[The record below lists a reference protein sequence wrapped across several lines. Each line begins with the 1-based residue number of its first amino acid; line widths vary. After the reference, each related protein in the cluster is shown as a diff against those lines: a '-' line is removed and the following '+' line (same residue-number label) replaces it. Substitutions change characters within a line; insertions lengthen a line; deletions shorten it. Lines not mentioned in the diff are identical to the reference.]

1 MEDGKKILDQEVSAM
16 LEKNVIRIADLRI
29 PGMISGF
36 FARPKKGGGKLRL
49 IISMKFTNSFIEYQ
63 KFHMTTTKFVTR

>member
-36 FARPKKGGGKLRL
+36 FARPKK
-49 IISMKFTNSFIEYQ
+49 
-63 KFHMTTTKFVTR
+63 